1 MTYDLLTFKR
11 DLYRAKW
18 TTMPKLFGCT
28 HTDPVECSLWWTV
41 IIVQRKLQSAL
52 QLCPSACL
60 STYC

>member
-41 IIVQRKLQSAL
+41 
-52 QLCPSACL
+52 
-60 STYC
+60 